1 MKRLPVAL
9 LLSSFLVLSMASV
22 ARATGVQTSTSGL
35 APSGTTWTQ
44 QTSNKAANAEAADE
58 SIGTPILTV
67 SSASYDS
74 ITASWSA
81 VSGASG
87 YEVWRSTSAT
97 GTFALIKTTT
107 GTSYTDTGLTVGQTY
122 YYEVRADSLVGTTK
136 VYGAFSKAVSTVSA
150 TSLLPTTAEVDSA
163 TRWVTQR
170 KGVIAFAVA
179 TSDGQVRGYNLNER
193 FVTASVVKAM
203 LLVAYLRSH
212 PTLSSWAISTLTS
225 MIHISD
231 NSAATAI
238 YNVVGDSG
246 LRSLAKA
253 AGMQNFSVSESWG
266 YAQLTAADQARFF
279 LHMDSYIPVQH
290 RAFARYLLSHIANY
304 ESWGIPAV
312 ARPAGWTVFFK
323 GGWRGTVRGQLVHQ
337 IARLERAGHQPISI
351 AVMTDGDPNMTYGI
365 ATISGVTE
373 RLLGLAK

>member
-1 MKRLPVAL
+1 
-9 LLSSFLVLSMASV
+9 
-22 ARATGVQTSTSGL
+22 
-35 APSGTTWTQ
+35 
-44 QTSNKAANAEAADE
+44 
-58 SIGTPILTV
+58 LTV

-97 GTFALIKTTT
+97 GTFALIRTTT
-107 GTSYTDTGLTVGQTY
+107 STSYTDTGLTVGQTY
-122 YYEVRADSLVGTTK
+122 YYEVRASLLVGTTK
-136 VYGAFSKAVSTVSA
+136 VYGAFSTAVSTLSA
-150 TSLLPTTAEVDSA
+150 TSPLPTTAEVDSA
-163 TRWVTQR
+163 TRWVKQR
-170 KGVIAFAVA
+170 EGVIAFAVA
-179 TSDGQVRGYNLNER
+179 TSDGRVRGYNVNER

-238 YNVVGDSG
+238 YRVVGDSG
-246 LRSLAKA
+246 LRSVAKA

-266 YAQLTAADQARFF
+266 YAELTAADQARFF

-290 RAFARYLLSHIANY
+290 RTFARYLLSHIASY

-337 IARLERAGHQPISI
+337 IARLERTGHQPFSI
-351 AVMTDGDPNMTYGI
+351 AVMTDGDPNMSYGI

-373 RLLGLAK
+373 RLLGLVK